1 MPKTLN
7 LRTKI
12 STDNSPRAVSDFI
25 CAPATAAGA
34 RSAIAVIRA
43 SGSSLKPGALFV
55 ALGESFT
62 TRTGK
67 VATELGARETHYGH
81 LKDSEGEID
90 DIIFVKFAGTASFTG
105 EDSFEINCHGNPLI
119 IRRILALLYTLGFRA
134 AEPGEF
140 TRRAYLNGKLGLDA
154 AQAVAEI
161 IEARSAL
168 SLKAAQRL
176 SQGHFR
182 KEMLLLRSQL
192 MNLLADL
199 NAELDF
205 IDEDISFATRE
216 TKLKILSDTEAAA
229 LRLEKEAARFD
240 RLKGGV
246 HIAIVGVPNAGK
258 SSLMNRFLGHDRSIV
273 SDIAGTTRDYIE
285 AEIEIAGVNIR
296 LFDTAGLRENSPD
309 AIEQLGIERT
319 HELISRAHICLLLID
334 GSEPRHS
341 ESLSP
346 NIAPTAKR
354 LTVVNKN
361 DVLHPS
367 WNSIAE
373 GADKPIFLSA
383 RTGEGMPALLA
394 AIGDIV
400 TELAPADALPLSD
413 WQRNLLAQI
422 AHDLHVAGNA
432 VQENELPEVISHTVN
447 EAVRKIAELTGDITS
462 EDILGRIFSRFCI
475 GK

>member
-1 MPKTLN
+1 MSS
-7 LRTKI
+7 RTKI
-12 STDNSPRAVSDFI
+12 STDNSDRAVTDFI

-43 SGSSLKPGALFV
+43 SGSGNAPGAIF
-55 ALGESFT
+55 AMLGKTFT

-67 VATELGARETHYGH
+67 TAAELGARETHYGI
-81 LKDSEGEID
+81 LKDGEEVID
-90 DIIFVKFAGTASFTG
+90 DVILIKFTGSASFTG

-119 IRRILALLYTLGFRA
+119 IRRILALLYALGFRS

-140 TRRAYLNGKLGLDA
+140 TRRAYLSGKMGLDA

-182 KEMLLLRSQL
+182 REMLMLRSQL

-216 TKLKILSDTEAAA
+216 TKLKILADTEAAA
-229 LRLEKEAARFD
+229 LRLESEAARFD

-246 HIAIVGVPNAGK
+246 HIAIVGAPNAGK

-341 ESLSP
+341 ESL
-346 NIAPTAKR
+346 APGFAPKAAR

-367 WNSIAE
+367 WKSIATDAE
-373 GADKPIFLSA
+373 APIFLSA

-394 AIGDIV
+394 AIGGIIA
-400 TELAPADALPLSD
+400 ELSPAEALPLSD
-413 WQRNLLAQI
+413 WQRNLLTQI
-422 AHDLHVAGNA
+422 AQHLRVAGEG
-432 VQENELPEVISHTVN
+432 VRDNELPEVISHTVN
-447 EAVRKIAELTGDITS
+447 DAVRKIAELTGDITS

>member
-1 MPKTLN
+1 MSS
-7 LRTKI
+7 RTKI
-12 STDNSPRAVSDFI
+12 STDNSQRAVTDFI

-43 SGSSLKPGALFV
+43 SGSGDKPGAIFA
-55 ALGESFT
+55 ALGEAFT

-67 VATELGARETHYGH
+67 TAAELGARETHYGI
-81 LKDSEGEID
+81 LKDGAEVID
-90 DIIFVKFAGTASFTG
+90 DVILVKFADAASFTG

-119 IRRILALLYTLGFRA
+119 IRRILSLLYALGFRA

-176 SQGHFR
+176 SQGFFR
-182 KEMLLLRSQL
+182 KEMLMLRSQL

-216 TKLKILSDTEAAA
+216 TKLKILAEAETAA
-229 LRLEKEAARFD
+229 LRLESEAARFD

-246 HIAIVGVPNAGK
+246 HIAIVGAPNAGK

-296 LFDTAGLRENSPD
+296 LFDTAGLRENAGD

-341 ESLSP
+341 ESL
-346 NIAPTAKR
+346 APGFAPAAAR
-354 LTVVNKN
+354 LTVVNKS

-367 WNSIAE
+367 WKSIAE
-373 GADKPIFLSA
+373 AENTPIFLSA
-383 RTGEGMPALLA
+383 RTGDGMPALLL
-394 AIGDIV
+394 AIGSIV
-400 TELAPADALPLSD
+400 AELSPAEALPLSD
-413 WQRNLLAQI
+413 WQRNLLTQI
-422 AHDLHVAGNA
+422 AHHLHIAGEG
-432 VQENELPEVISHTVN
+432 VRDNELPEVISHTVN